1 LEKSAIRDWAYQ
13 TGEFTEVLSGL
24 ELDDRIVL
32 SVDRVGVKDGA
43 TVEVEKS
50 NEEKE
55 LEESP

>member
-1 LEKSAIRDWAYQ
+1 MYSEAE
-13 TGEFTEVLSGL
+13 GLSGL

-55 LEESP
+55 SEESP

>member
-1 LEKSAIRDWAYQ
+1 M
-13 TGEFTEVLSGL
+13 
-24 ELDDRIVL
+24 IVL

-55 LEESP
+55 SKEISEE